1 MKKHILTF
9 LSLVLTTSIF
19 AQKAQ
24 IWIGPN
30 YGYVP
35 NATSKRDYIR
45 DYNTYSAL
53 SNGDTTYYRVKY
65 QTTIFDSIKHTPK
78 FGLSAGIRWE
88 KPLKGHF
95 GVAYGIGLNYIEF
108 NRDASTTY
116 GDFKILENVQIPK
129 PVGFKPSTN
138 ATFNKII
145 FSTEKLKKGID
156 YQFIE
161 LQIPL
166 ATYWRKNEMTFSL
179 GAQFCT
185 PIFVRTTQEYFTYE
199 KVDET
204 TFKEIKKIGINEKS
218 YQITR
223 SSVDILGSYS
233 YQFPK
238 FKFEIAVI
246 QKVTNLFSSN
256 FSDQDFLFSNF
267 GGQAAATVIKPI
279 TASVRFIYQLK

>member
-1 MKKHILTF
+1 
-9 LSLVLTTSIF
+9 
-19 AQKAQ
+19 
-24 IWIGPN
+24 
-30 YGYVP
+30 
-35 NATSKRDYIR
+35 
-45 DYNTYSAL
+45 L

-116 GDFKILENVQIPK
+116 GDFKILENVKIPK
-129 PVGFKPSTN
+129 PIDVIQQPFT
-138 ATFNKII
+138 ATRTI

-156 YQFIE
+156 YKIIE

-179 GAQFCT
+179 GTQFCT
-185 PIFVRTTQEYFTYE
+185 PIFVRTTEDYFIYE
-199 KVDET
+199 KVDAVT
-204 TFKEIKKIGINEKS
+204 YKQVKKTGINEKS

-233 YQFPK
+233 YQFPR

-246 QKVTNLFSSN
+246 QKVTNLFSGN
-256 FSDQDFLFSNF
+256 LSDQDFLFSNF